1 MAAESTYQIN
11 DQAKL
16 TVTFT
21 VGGVVTDPTTVTA
34 TVRKS
39 DGTVTN
45 YTVTAGQIVK
55 DSTGVYHLYVT
66 VDVAGRWAYKFAGT
80 GTVVDVEQG
89 VFYVIPDWTV
99 SNPTFYLTADELKST
114 LAISSSSSDVDINVA
129 IIASS
134 RAIDGIT
141 RRRFYPDADAN
152 QVRYYTPDRVRVQE
166 IDDLVT
172 LTSLATD
179 DDGTLAY
186 ATSWATTDYVLEPL
200 NAAADGQPYTSIRAL
215 PQGNNQFH
223 PEWPKSVKVTGKFGW
238 ATCPEDV
245 AQACTILAARYY
257 KIAREAPLGV
267 IAAGND
273 VALYIGRSD
282 PGVVSLLGPY
292 TRHRVAI
299 G

>member
-1 MAAESTYQIN
+1 MASETTYQLN
-11 DQAKL
+11 DQPKL

-21 VGGVVTDPTTVTA
+21 VAGTPTDPTTVTA
-34 TVRKS
+34 TVRKG
-39 DGTVTN
+39 DGTSTN
-45 YTVTAGQIVK
+45 YTVAAGQIVK
-55 DSTGVYHLYVT
+55 DATGVYHLYVT
-66 VDVAGRWAYKFAGT
+66 ADVAGRWSYKFAGT

-152 QVRYYTPDRVRVQE
+152 QVRYYTPDRRFHQE
-166 IDDLVT
+166 IDDLLT

-179 DDGTLAY
+179 DDGSLAY
-186 ATSWATTDYVLEPL
+186 ATSWASTDYILEPI
-200 NAAADGQPYTSIRAL
+200 NAAADGQPYTTIRAL
-215 PQGNNQFH
+215 PQGNNTFH

-238 ATCPEDV
+238 STTPEDV

-282 PGVVSLLGPY
+282 PGVISLLGPY
-292 TRHRVAI
+292 ARHRVAV